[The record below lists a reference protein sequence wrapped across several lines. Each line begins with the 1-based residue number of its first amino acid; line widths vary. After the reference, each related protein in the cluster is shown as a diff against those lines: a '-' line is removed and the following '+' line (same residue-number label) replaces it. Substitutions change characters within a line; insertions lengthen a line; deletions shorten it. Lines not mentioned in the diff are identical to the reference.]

1 MEQFSD
7 SANEDG
13 GWIQWFCDLDGN
25 DFLLEV
31 DEEYIRDQFNL
42 FGLRVKIKN
51 YDKAIEMILGQ
62 DIPGSDDFNDPVYL
76 NNYEAAMDLYGL
88 IHSRFI
94 LSPKGLAM
102 MREKYLMGTFGVCPR
117 VKCKRH
123 YTMPIGSSY
132 NLNES
137 RVKIY
142 CPKWQEVYAPKH
154 GSIDIDG
161 AYFGPSFPFAL
172 IQAYPDIINGEGPEK
187 FIPKLYGFRIFGLRG
202 SHYEIKHDENGN
214 AINKDEINEILSSKL
229 TDAYD

>member
-1 MEQFSD
+1 MRFY
-7 SANEDG
+7 
-13 GWIQWFCDLDGN
+13 FY
-25 DFLLEV
+25 LL
-31 DEEYIRDQFNL
+31 L
-42 FGLRVKIKN
+42 
-51 YDKAIEMILGQ
+51 LGQ
-62 DIPGSDDFNDPVYL
+62 DIPDSDDFNDPNYL

-94 LSPKGLAM
+94 TSPKGLAL
-102 MREKYLMGTFGVCPR
+102 MREKHMIGTFGVCPR
-117 VKCKRH
+117 VKWKRH

-142 CPKWQEVYAPKH
+142 CPKWQEVYIPKH

-172 IQAYPDIINGEGPEK
+172 IQAYPDIINGDGPEK
-187 FIPKLYGFRIFGLRG
+187 FIPKLYGFKLFGMRG
-202 SHYEIKHDENGN
+202 SKFEIQYDENGN
-214 AINKDEINEILSSKL
+214 PTNIEEVNDVLNTKI